1 MPLSSPWK
9 LAVSALNS
17 VFASSR
23 SVPDW
28 LSAHAISCA
37 ASSSRICIIDGVS
50 PEPMAYLW
58 CIVSSLVVL
67 ALGIITFKKNQDK
80 FVLYL

>member
-37 ASSSRICIIDGVS
+37 ASSSRICIIDAYASSDDWLPFSGVPARAAS
-50 PEPMAYLW
+50 DRL
-58 CIVSSLVVL
+58 SL
-67 ALGIITFKKNQDK
+67 
-80 FVLYL
+80 